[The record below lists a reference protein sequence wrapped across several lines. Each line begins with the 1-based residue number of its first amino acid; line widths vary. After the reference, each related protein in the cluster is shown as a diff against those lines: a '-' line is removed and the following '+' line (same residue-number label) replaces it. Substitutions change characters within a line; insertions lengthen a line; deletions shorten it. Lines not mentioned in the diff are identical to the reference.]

1 MNKMREILP
10 DLQPDQVVMIGD
22 SLSADVRGARD
33 AGMHALW
40 FRKDGTDGA
49 DCSQLMQL
57 PELVGQLP
65 D

>member
-1 MNKMREILP
+1 
-10 DLQPDQVVMIGD
+10 MIGD